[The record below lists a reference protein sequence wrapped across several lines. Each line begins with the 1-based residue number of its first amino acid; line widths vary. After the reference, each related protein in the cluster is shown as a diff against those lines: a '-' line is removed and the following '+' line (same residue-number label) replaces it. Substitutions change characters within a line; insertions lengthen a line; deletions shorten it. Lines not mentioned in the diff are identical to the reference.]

1 MKAELTQHGEPGST
15 PARVVLEFYAALRDR
30 RIGDILAL
38 TDPQVV
44 CHALVRPGL
53 SVYHGHDGMIRL
65 SEGMHA
71 THGEYDFVADQVS
84 EDGDKVTVYV
94 RILPGPGPGRQ
105 DLPVMSVFILH
116 DGLIVSIESQ
126 PGISLAQFHPQ
137 PGPPR
142 DVP

>member
-1 MKAELTQHGEPGST
+1 MKAELTQHGESGST
-15 PARVVLEFYAALRDR
+15 PAQVVLEFYAALRDR

-94 RILPGPGPGRQ
+94 RILHGPGQQ
-105 DLPVMSVFILH
+105 DLPVMSVFMLH

-126 PGISLAQFHPQ
+126 PGISVTQFHPR
-137 PGPPR
+137 G